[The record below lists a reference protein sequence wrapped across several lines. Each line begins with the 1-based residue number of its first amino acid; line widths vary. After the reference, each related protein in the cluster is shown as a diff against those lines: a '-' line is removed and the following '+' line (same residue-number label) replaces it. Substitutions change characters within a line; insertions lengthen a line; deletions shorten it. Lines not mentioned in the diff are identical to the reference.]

1 MREIILAHLRDA
13 VPFASHVG
21 IELLSMGEGE
31 ATAQL
36 QERPHVLNHV
46 ATHHAG
52 ALFTLAETASGA
64 AMAGTFAPV
73 LTSVRPVTA
82 NASISY
88 LRPARGMITA
98 TAKVDAPAE
107 ALLATLH
114 EKGKVQF
121 RVDVTLRNDAG
132 KNIATMNVDWN
143 VSTLAP
149 AA

>member
-1 MREIILAHLRDA
+1 MRDMILAHLRDA

-21 IELLSMGEGE
+21 IELLSMDEGE
-31 ATAQL
+31 ATARL
-36 QERPHVLNHV
+36 QELPHVLNHV

-64 AMAGTFAPV
+64 AMAGAFAPV

-88 LRPARGMITA
+88 LRPAHGMITA
-98 TAKVDAPAE
+98 TARVDAPAE
-107 ALLATLH
+107 TLLATLH